1 MAVSSVH
8 IELDKFF
15 HETRGL
21 NKDNCW
27 EWFESFRNTLLYK
40 GYEENPHPYA
50 MYLLDEMECYSAY
63 CAVGNIEGRVIAELE
78 RKKEPVTY
86 EAVYNICIEKKGEEY
101 LNLKEKESRY
111 IEAHPEAN
119 KWKSNGRRAAKTSST
134 KPKEGSKKDD
144 ENPETPTTE
153 ETSAPRPEP
162 ERRTAAPQQQPR
174 QQAQPVAQKA
184 AVKKPGQVVWGTFEN
199 VYLSQ
204 DEFNEILHMVG
215 NLNSTREMVD
225 SLSAKLE
232 DGSVTSLNHYATLVS
247 WANYRKSQAGKEA
260 EGDGFGRRYETVSE
274 HNMRVSR
281 QADVWIAEHFG
292 KNRKEAVNG

>member
-63 CAVGNIEGRVIAELE
+63 CAVGNIEGRVVAELE
-78 RKKEPVTY
+78 RKKEQVTY
-86 EAVYNICIEKKGEEY
+86 EAVYNICVEKKGEEY

-119 KWKSNGRRAAKTSST
+119 KWKSNGRRSAKSSST
-134 KPKEGSKKDD
+134 KPKEGSKKDA
-144 ENPETPTTE
+144 ENPEPQDTE
-153 ETSAPRPEP
+153 ETQARTEP
-162 ERRTAAPQQQPR
+162 ERRPAAHQEQR
-174 QQAQPVAQKA
+174 QQVLPSAQKA
-184 AVKKPGQVVWGTFEN
+184 AVKKPEQVVWGKFEN

-204 DEFNEILHMVG
+204 DEYNELARLLG
-215 NLNSTREMVD
+215 NLNTAREMVD

-232 DGSVTSLNHYATLVS
+232 DGSTTSSNHYATLVY
-247 WANYRKSQAGKEA
+247 WANYRKNHPA
-260 EGDGFGRRYETVSE
+260 EQKTFAERDAE
-274 HNMRVSR
+274 R
-281 QADVWIAEHFG
+281 QIQTLKKLGVVPNEFF
-292 KNRKEAVNG
+292 NN

>member
-63 CAVGNIEGRVIAELE
+63 CAVGNIEGRVVAELE
-78 RKKEPVTY
+78 RKKEEVTY
-86 EAVYNICIEKKGEEY
+86 EAVYNICVEKKGEEY
-101 LNLKEKESRY
+101 LNLKEKEARY
-111 IEAHPEAN
+111 IESHPEAN
-119 KWKSNGRRAAKTSST
+119 KWKSNGRRAAKSSST
-134 KPKEGSKKDD
+134 KQKDGSKKDA
-144 ENPETPTTE
+144 ENPEPQATDEAP
-153 ETSAPRPEP
+153 APRPERKP
-162 ERRTAAPQQQPR
+162 AAIQQPR

-204 DEFNEILHMVG
+204 DEYNEIMHIVG
-215 NLNSTREMVD
+215 NLNATREMVD
-225 SLSAKLE
+225 SFSAKLE
-232 DGSVTSLNHYATLVS
+232 DGSVTSANHYATLTN
-247 WANYRKSQAGKEA
+247 WANWRKKADEEKEKGKETFT
-260 EGDGFGRRYETVSE
+260 EREGRRQVEQLKKY
-274 HNMRVSR
+274 
-281 QADVWIAEHFG
+281 G
-292 KNRKEAVNG
+292 LL

>member
-50 MYLLDEMECYSAY
+50 MFLLDEMECYSAY

-78 RKKEPVTY
+78 RKKEQVTY
-86 EAVYNICIEKKGEEY
+86 EAVYNICVEKKGEEY

-134 KPKEGSKKDD
+134 KSKEGSKKDA

-153 ETSAPRPEP
+153 ETSAHRPEP
-162 ERRTAAPQQQPR
+162 QGRPAAPQQQPR
-174 QQAQPVAQKA
+174 QQA

-204 DEFNEILHMVG
+204 EEFNELARLVG

-232 DGSVTSLNHYATLVS
+232 DGSTTSSNHYATLTY
-247 WANYRKSQAGKEA
+247 WANWRKKADEEKEKGKETFT
-260 EGDGFGRRYETVSE
+260 EREGRRQVEQLKKY
-274 HNMRVSR
+274 
-281 QADVWIAEHFG
+281 G
-292 KNRKEAVNG
+292 LL

>member
-8 IELDKFF
+8 IELDQFF

-63 CAVGNIEGRVIAELE
+63 CAVGNIEGRVVAELE
-78 RKKEPVTY
+78 RKKEQVTY
-86 EAVYNICIEKKGEEY
+86 EAVYNICVEKKGEEY

-119 KWKSNGRRAAKTSST
+119 KWKSNGRRSAKSSST
-134 KPKEGSKKDD
+134 KPKEGSKKDA
-144 ENPETPTTE
+144 ENPEPQDTE
-153 ETSAPRPEP
+153 EATEPRT
-162 ERRTAAPQQQPR
+162 ERKTAATQQPR
-174 QQAQPVAQKA
+174 QQTQPVAQKA

-204 DEFNEILHMVG
+204 DEYNEILHIVG

-225 SLSAKLE
+225 SFSAKLE
-232 DGSVTSLNHYATLVS
+232 DGSVTSANHYATLTN
-247 WANYRKSQAGKEA
+247 WANYRKSQAEEKEKGKETFT
-260 EGDGFGRRYETVSE
+260 EREGRRQVEQLKKY
-274 HNMRVSR
+274 
-281 QADVWIAEHFG
+281 G
-292 KNRKEAVNG
+292 LL

>member
-63 CAVGNIEGRVIAELE
+63 CAVGNIEGRVVSELE

-86 EAVYNICIEKKGEEY
+86 EAVYNICVEKKGEEY

-119 KWKSNGRRAAKTSST
+119 KWKSNGRRSAKSSST
-134 KPKEGSKKDD
+134 KQKEGSKKDD
-144 ENPETPTTE
+144 ENPD
-153 ETSAPRPEP
+153 P
-162 ERRTAAPQQQPR
+162 ERRPAAPQQQPR

-184 AVKKPGQVVWGTFEN
+184 AVKKPGQDVYGAFTN

-204 DEFNEILHMVG
+204 EEFNEILRLVG
-215 NLNSTREMVD
+215 NLNATREMID

-232 DGSVTSLNHYATLVS
+232 DGSTTSTNHYATLTY
-247 WANYRKSQAGKEA
+247 WANWRKKADEEKEKGKETFT
-260 EGDGFGRRYETVSE
+260 EREGRRQVEQLKKY
-274 HNMRVSR
+274 
-281 QADVWIAEHFG
+281 G
-292 KNRKEAVNG
+292 LL

>member
-63 CAVGNIEGRVIAELE
+63 CAVGNIEGRVVAELE
-78 RKKEPVTY
+78 RKKEEVTY
-86 EAVYNICIEKKGEEY
+86 EAVYNICVEKKGEEY

-119 KWKSNGRRAAKTSST
+119 KWKSNGRRSAKSSST
-134 KPKEGSKKDD
+134 KPKEGSKKDA
-144 ENPETPTTE
+144 ENPVERPTK
-153 ETSAPRPEP
+153 SDS
-162 ERRTAAPQQQPR
+162 
-174 QQAQPVAQKA
+174 KG
-184 AVKKPGQVVWGTFEN
+184 PGDLVYGSCEN
-199 VYLSQ
+199 VFLTQ
-204 DEFNEILHMVG
+204 DEFNKIAMDVG
-215 NLNSTREMVD
+215 NLKEANSLV
-225 SLSAKLE
+225 E
-232 DGSVTSLNHYATLVS
+232 DLSLNLADGKIESSNHFATLQK
-247 WANYRKSQAGKEA
+247 WAKWRKNHPNDERLETFHERDDRNQIETM
-260 EGDGFGRRYETVSE
+260 RRVFS
-274 HNMRVSR
+274 M
-281 QADVWIAEHFG
+281 
-292 KNRKEAVNG
+292 

>member
-63 CAVGNIEGRVIAELE
+63 CAVGNIEGRVVAELE
-78 RKKEPVTY
+78 RKKEEVTY
-86 EAVYNICIEKKGEEY
+86 EAVYNICVEKKGEEY

-119 KWKSNGRRAAKTSST
+119 KWKSNGRRSAKSSST
-134 KPKEGSKKDD
+134 KPKEGSKKDA
-144 ENPETPTTE
+144 ENPEPQATDE
-153 ETSAPRPEP
+153 APARQPEP
-162 ERRTAAPQQQPR
+162 KKP
-174 QQAQPVAQKA
+174 A
-184 AVKKPGQVVWGTFEN
+184 AVKHALDGDRGFVTVTEDEEA
-199 VYLSQ
+199 YLVAKYGK
-204 DEFNEILHMVG
+204 DLD
-215 NLNSTREMVD
+215 EMVSILSNYKESTGKKYKSDAAALRGWVHD
-225 SLSAKLE
+225 SLLEKKAKAERNQPQKSFAQQERERMAASAR
-232 DGSVTSLNHYATLVS
+232 SLLTDDQIKFYGL
-247 WANYRKSQAGKEA
+247 
-260 EGDGFGRRYETVSE
+260 
-274 HNMRVSR
+274 
-281 QADVWIAEHFG
+281 
-292 KNRKEAVNG
+292 

>member
-1 MAVSSVH
+1 MAVSSIHV
-8 IELDKFF
+8 ELDKFF

-63 CAVGNIEGRVIAELE
+63 CAVGNIEGRVVAELE

-119 KWKSNGRRAAKTSST
+119 KWKSNGRRSAKSSST
-134 KPKEGSKKDD
+134 KQKEGYKKDA
-144 ENPETPTTE
+144 ENPESQATE
-153 ETSAPRPEP
+153 ENSPKRETA
-162 ERRTAAPQQQPR
+162 RRNGT
-174 QQAQPVAQKA
+174 
-184 AVKKPGQVVWGTFEN
+184 KPFGKFGN
-199 VYLSQ
+199 VYITD
-204 DEFNEILHMVG
+204 DEYAELGIAVG
-215 NLNSTREMVD
+215 NQNDLNMIIDALGAS
-225 SLSAKLE
+225 LE
-232 DGSVTSLNHYATLVS
+232 DGSRTSTNHYATLTKWVQ
-247 WANYRKSQAGKEA
+247 YRKDKDKEKEERQNTNNETFAEREGKRCRKILEQ
-260 EGDGFGRRYETVSE
+260 FG
-274 HNMRVSR
+274 M
-281 QADVWIAEHFG
+281 I
-292 KNRKEAVNG
+292 K